1 MISCSGTREAT
12 VSRCHDRRTG
22 SPQAARTHPRGLLTS
37 DRSPAQFPPTRA
49 SMFRSRGCRQTRAW
63 RRRSLGRRRKHGDGT
78 TSDDSTA
85 TAAVPDDA
93 LVSQLYMSAVVF
105 LPRRSNARV
114 GGGPCA
120 TRTLSTRQS
129 TRAEIGTPRAP
140 QQHPC
145 APHALQ
151 EGSARPPL
159 GGRVAVPAPSPGPP
173 LESAEWAVCDQ
184 QRQAGRLLGRA
195 IPFFFFPRL
204 VEEGSGIS
212 RLTDRVGGWDAT
224 AGAADG

>member
-1 MISCSGTREAT
+1 
-12 VSRCHDRRTG
+12 
-22 SPQAARTHPRGLLTS
+22 
-37 DRSPAQFPPTRA
+37 
-49 SMFRSRGCRQTRAW
+49 MFRSRGCRQTRAW

-129 TRAEIGTPRAP
+129 TRAEIGTPRAT

-151 EGSARPPL
+151 EGSARPLL
-159 GGRVAVPAPSPGPP
+159 GGRVAGPGTVSGAPPRKRRVGRVRPAASGRPVFGSRHSFLLFPSSRRRGVGDIPLNRPRGRMGCDGRGGGWLTPTQIRERQTGPGRQQAKHLGVSSHVFPPPP
-173 LESAEWAVCDQ
+173 LVAV
-184 QRQAGRLLGRA
+184 
-195 IPFFFFPRL
+195 FS
-204 VEEGSGIS
+204 V
-212 RLTDRVGGWDAT
+212 
-224 AGAADG
+224 